1 MATRVENF
9 KAKQSLVLSNSFGVI
24 NKEKDVELDVTV
36 GIIDDESGYFEL
48 YDILSGGDNWY
59 AEGSIQFDGKNVV
72 LSNFK
77 YSERKG
83 EEELFS
89 NWFEFGDYNVHRVS
103 KSFEGQGDMLRD
115 ADGYIWLGTGF
126 KGGAAH
132 FINEH
137 YEDYATATDRK
148 EGMIRV
154 SGVVWLTN
162 LDIMKRHE
170 DLVLYKTY
178 NPEEYPKYDNYDA
191 IEVSKTNEIPKD
203 YDGVMG
209 VPITFLDKYNPLRKI
224 PTLTVNQLSIT
235 DSDNICF
242 YLDSISNKKTLFP
255 KNEYFKI
262 ISMVSVANGLME
274 SVLER
279 RMEII
284 RPTNEQ
290 SNSFINKQEIR
301 IARTIKWL
309 EENWKNYNDNYL
321 TMDQIAIACSLEY
334 TNFRLDNQWEKD
346 SPKLIKW
353 LKNFRQKDFMKSTVP
368 LEAK

>member
-1 MATRVENF
+1 MTNKMILFNGPNSPFGRKTKITSIVQEI
-9 KAKQSLVLSNSFGVI
+9 VLE
-24 NKEKDVELDVTV
+24 EK
-36 GIIDDESGYFEL
+36 IIKVQEA
-48 YDILSGGDNWY
+48 N
-59 AEGSIQFDGKNVV
+59 
-72 LSNFK
+72 
-77 YSERKG
+77 
-83 EEELFS
+83 
-89 NWFEFGDYNVHRVS
+89 
-103 KSFEGQGDMLRD
+103 
-115 ADGYIWLGTGF
+115 
-126 KGGAAH
+126 
-132 FINEH
+132 
-137 YEDYATATDRK
+137 
-148 EGMIRV
+148 
-154 SGVVWLTN
+154 
-162 LDIMKRHE
+162 
-170 DLVLYKTY
+170 
-178 NPEEYPKYDNYDA
+178 
-191 IEVSKTNEIPKD
+191 
-203 YDGVMG
+203 
-209 VPITFLDKYNPLRKI
+209 FLDKHNPLRKI
-224 PTLTVNQLSIT
+224 PTLLINDLAII
-235 DSDNICF
+235 DSDNICI

>member
-1 MATRVENF
+1 MTNRIILFNGP
-9 KAKQSLVLSNSFGVI
+9 NSPFGRKTKITSIVQEI
-24 NKEKDVELDVTV
+24 FLEEK
-36 GIIDDESGYFEL
+36 IIKVQEA
-48 YDILSGGDNWY
+48 N
-59 AEGSIQFDGKNVV
+59 
-72 LSNFK
+72 
-77 YSERKG
+77 
-83 EEELFS
+83 
-89 NWFEFGDYNVHRVS
+89 
-103 KSFEGQGDMLRD
+103 
-115 ADGYIWLGTGF
+115 
-126 KGGAAH
+126 
-132 FINEH
+132 
-137 YEDYATATDRK
+137 
-148 EGMIRV
+148 
-154 SGVVWLTN
+154 
-162 LDIMKRHE
+162 
-170 DLVLYKTY
+170 
-178 NPEEYPKYDNYDA
+178 
-191 IEVSKTNEIPKD
+191 
-203 YDGVMG
+203 
-209 VPITFLDKYNPLRKI
+209 FLDKHNPLRKI
-224 PTLTVNQLSIT
+224 PTLLIDNLTII
-235 DSDNICF
+235 DSDNICI

-284 RPTNEQ
+284 RPINEQ
-290 SNSFINKQEIR
+290 SNNFINKQEIR